1 MGFTHYVLCSALP
14 SHETIPALRCQ
25 PISGKRSVCVQRS
38 TILGTPVTKGP
49 LVTLSVIVSA
59 VTYLL
64 RNVRVTPALAIA
76 PVLFC
81 LNEMTLKK
89 DFLGESIR
97 YQDKKRTLR

>member
-1 MGFTHYVLCSALP
+1 MGLPITYSVQPYRAMKQFPHFAANPFPESVL
-14 SHETIPALRCQ
+14 
-25 PISGKRSVCVQRS
+25 CVQRS

-49 LVTLSVIVSA
+49 LVTISVIVSA
-59 VTYLL
+59 ITYLL
-64 RNVRVTPALAIA
+64 RDVRVTPAFAIA
-76 PVLFC
+76 PGLFC